1 MISSMTKS
9 AERIGLLDIAIFVAA
24 AAFAVI
30 GTIADHYDDKV
41 GTSLW
46 AAAPFAL
53 VTVPL
58 LWRRVA
64 PLAAVGATLVLL
76 LAHVAIFTDTAIRCG
91 VMLPVSF
98 FFAFAVAARLEKR
111 DAFLGLAGALAIGL
125 IVCVTDNSHGADLAA
140 MTFVAPLT
148 LVVWATG
155 RVVRS
160 RGRMVAELE
169 TRTGEL
175 REARDE
181 RARLEVAGDRAR
193 LSAELDELLQ
203 RRLGELAKLADT
215 GSEVDMDVAAA
226 RLAAIEH
233 ESRHTLEEMRAV
245 VGVLRN
251 AEDEAPTT
259 PQPALLQLEAL
270 LLRAKG
276 NGAHLK
282 VEGNPRALPAGVEL
296 SAYRV
301 VEHLLEGLGDTEDVE
316 VRVRFADDALEL
328 SVSGPVRRRATEA
341 IERARER
348 VALHSGTLQA
358 SSRNGRAEAV
368 VSLPI
373 FATV

>member
-9 AERIGLLDIAIFVAA
+9 AQRIGKLDVAIFVVAA
-24 AAFAVI
+24 VFAVI
-30 GTIADHYDDKV
+30 GIVMDHYDDQV
-41 GTSLW
+41 RASLW
-46 AAAPFAL
+46 AAPTFAL

-64 PLAAVGATLVLL
+64 PLTAVAATVAALLV
-76 LAHVAIFTDTAIRCG
+76 HVAIFGDGAIRCG
-91 VMLPVSF
+91 VMLPVAF
-98 FFAFAVAARLEKR
+98 FFAFATASRSELREALTG
-111 DAFLGLAGALAIGL
+111 LGLSLAIGV
-125 IVCVTDNSHGADLAA
+125 IVCLTDGPTGATIGA
-140 MTFVAPLT
+140 MSFVAPLS

-155 RVVRS
+155 RLVRS
-160 RGRMVAELE
+160 RGRMVVELE
-169 TRTGEL
+169 ARNHQL

-181 RARLEVAGDRAR
+181 RARLEVADDRAR

-203 RRLGELAKLADT
+203 RRLGELARLAD
-215 GSEVDMDVAAA
+215 GGGDVDMDVAAA

-233 ESRHTLEEMRAV
+233 ESRRTLEEMRSV

-251 AEDEAPTT
+251 AEDDAPTA
-259 PQPALLQLEAL
+259 PQPALLQLDAL
-270 LLRAKG
+270 LLRVKG
-276 NGAHLK
+276 TGARLK

-301 VEHLLEGLGDTEDVE
+301 VEHLLEGLGDAEDVE
-316 VRVRFADDALEL
+316 VGVRFADDALEL
-328 SVSGPVRRRATEA
+328 SVAGPVRRRASQA

-358 SSRNGRAEAV
+358 SSHDGRAEAV